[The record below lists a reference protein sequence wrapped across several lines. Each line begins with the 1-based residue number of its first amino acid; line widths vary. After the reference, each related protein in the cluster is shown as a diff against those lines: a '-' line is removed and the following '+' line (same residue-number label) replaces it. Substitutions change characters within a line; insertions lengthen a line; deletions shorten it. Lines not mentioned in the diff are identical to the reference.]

1 MFGERITS
9 NFQARPLMYGSD
21 LPEKVQEDFGI
32 RAENDGNYFKYKGE
46 YYDLADF
53 LAHENSSEDGY
64 WHGAC
69 AQSFFTGIVV
79 RLTDDNEG
87 VIVGTWSA

>member
-9 NFQARPLMYGSD
+9 NFQARPLMYASD
-21 LPEKVQEDFGI
+21 LPEKVQEDLGI
-32 RAENDGNYFKYKGE
+32 RAENDGDYFKYKGE

-53 LAHENSSEDGY
+53 LACDSFDGY
-64 WHGAC
+64 WHGSF
-69 AQSFFTGIVV
+69 AQSFFSGILV